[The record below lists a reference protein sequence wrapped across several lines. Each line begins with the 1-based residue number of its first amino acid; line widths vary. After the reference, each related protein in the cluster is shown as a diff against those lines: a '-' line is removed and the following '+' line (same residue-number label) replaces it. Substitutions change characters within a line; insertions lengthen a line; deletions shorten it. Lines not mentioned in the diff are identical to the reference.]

1 MSDVLDALTRKRPS
15 SSDEISDKLCHWI
28 DTGELKVGAFLP
40 PERQL
45 SAQFKVSRGV
55 VREATK
61 KLEQRGL
68 VTIRQGI
75 GIRVV
80 NNPSLP
86 IQGSLATSLPEERE
100 RLKQCGQARILV
112 EPELAALAAQRV
124 TPEHLR
130 RMEAAQEALVT
141 ELDIR
146 KAALH
151 DIEFH
156 EIIAEM
162 AGNKV
167 LALMLSSVAELGR
180 LSREH
185 TLREFGVRRAYDFHS
200 KILAAIAAADP
211 TAARKAMRAHLGAA
225 LGDIS

>member
-1 MSDVLDALTRKRPS
+1 MSEFIESIAPKRPS
-15 SSDEISDKLCHWI
+15 SSHDISEKLSQWI
-28 DTGELKVGAFLP
+28 DSGKLKVGALLP
-40 PERQL
+40 PEREL
-45 SAQFKVSRGV
+45 SVQFKVSRGV

-68 VTIRQGI
+68 VVIRQGI
-75 GIRVV
+75 GVRVV

-86 IQGSLATSLPEERE
+86 IQSSLYSSVPEERE
-100 RLKQCGQARILV
+100 RLKQCGQARILI
-112 EPELAALAAQRV
+112 EPELAAFAAQRV
-124 TPEHLR
+124 TPEYLR
-130 RMEAAQEALVT
+130 KMEATQEALLH
-141 ELDIR
+141 EPDIR

-162 AGNKV
+162 SGNKV

-180 LSREH
+180 ISREH
-185 TLREFGVRRAYDFHS
+185 TLREFGVRRAYDFHQ
-200 KILAAIAAADP
+200 KIIAAISAGDSV
-211 TAARKAMRAHLGAA
+211 AARRAMRGHLGAA